1 MFLFDTDHLTIL
13 KQGMGADFDALAAKL
28 KDQSAEDLFISIVS
42 FHEQL
47 LGWNKYL
54 TQAKDQTGL
63 TRGYTQLENLLHDY
77 SLAQVLPYDD
87 AAAELFTELRRQ
99 RVRIGTMDLRIASI
113 AISNGMALLTRNT
126 VDFEKVPGLQFEDWT
141 SH

>member
-1 MFLFDTDHLTIL
+1 MFLFDTDHLIIL

-63 TRGYTQLENLLHDY
+63 TRGYRQLENLL
-77 SLAQVLPYDD
+77 SSSAVFPLAPI
-87 AAAELFTELRRQ
+87 RRVGHTAC
-99 RVRIGTMDLRIASI
+99 RCPS
-113 AISNGMALLTRNT
+113 
-126 VDFEKVPGLQFEDWT
+126 
-141 SH
+141 